1 MLLPREPTKIMTS
14 NHMKPSLSGI
24 FSEVL
29 GSLEVESRCVGRAS
43 LSLGLLPCN
52 GQRRPLP
59 ALVTAG
65 DAGKEPPGFGILE
78 TPSLLAWVWSTILE
92 YFLLV
97 LVP

>member
-14 NHMKPSLSGI
+14 NHMKP
-24 FSEVL
+24 
-29 GSLEVESRCVGRAS
+29 RCVGRAS
-43 LSLGLLPCN
+43 LSLGLLPCH

-97 LVP
+97 PVP